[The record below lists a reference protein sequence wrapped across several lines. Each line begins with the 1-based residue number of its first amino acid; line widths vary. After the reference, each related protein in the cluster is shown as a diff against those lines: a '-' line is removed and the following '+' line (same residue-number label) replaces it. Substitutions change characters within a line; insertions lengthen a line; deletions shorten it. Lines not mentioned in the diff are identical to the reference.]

1 MPTES
6 FTEGGPAPALSLQ
19 SICSSLMEELNG
31 PDGFVGSYL
40 RNDTLPD
47 TLPSVSWT
55 PEPVS
60 SAFHFP
66 WSLKAFSL
74 VPPNQCGALGEAY
87 RLLVVV

>member
-1 MPTES
+1 MVQT
-6 FTEGGPAPALSLQ
+6 GLLAP
-19 SICSSLMEELNG
+19 IFEM
-31 PDGFVGSYL
+31 
-40 RNDTLPD
+40 TLPD

-74 VPPNQCGALGEAY
+74 VPPTSVGPSGKHTTY
-87 RLLVVV
+87 

>member
-1 MPTES
+1 
-6 FTEGGPAPALSLQ
+6 
-19 SICSSLMEELNG
+19 MEELNG

-74 VPPNQCGALGEAY
+74 VPPNQCGALWEAY
-87 RLLVVV
+87 HLLVVV